1 MTGQGNSMKANQA
14 RPDFSE
20 QSIASETVFKGR
32 LLHVLQ
38 DEVKLP
44 DGHTARRE
52 YVKHPGAVM
61 IIPLLD
67 ERTIVLEYQFR
78 YPLRRHFFEL
88 PAGKMEADEDALATA
103 KRELLEETGYSA
115 QKWRHV
121 GATHPCIGYSDET
134 IELFLAQDLTFIGH
148 RRDQGE
154 FLEVILLSIDEALQW
169 IDRGKISD
177 GKTIMGLLWAE
188 RLLRTR

>member
-1 MTGQGNSMKANQA
+1 MKANQA

>member
-1 MTGQGNSMKANQA
+1 LRQHETSQT
-14 RPDFSE
+14 
-20 QSIASETVFKGR
+20 SIASETVFKGR

-38 DEVKLP
+38 DEVQLP

-78 YPLRRHFFEL
+78 FPLGRHFFEL
-88 PAGKMEADEDALATA
+88 PAGKMEADEDALTTA

-121 GATHPCIGYSDET
+121 ATTHPCIGYSDEK

-154 FLEVILLSIDEALQW
+154 FLEVVVLSIDEALEW
-169 IDRGKISD
+169 IDRGTISD

-188 RLLRTR
+188 RLLRTL